1 MTVEEKVRYITA
13 RFPDF
18 AKRTIRD
25 ENARGEEFFDM
36 VLENSG
42 NPSLPLTV
50 SVNDG
55 GCCVSVGPIANITGK
70 RPISVDATIS
80 AIEDVISDK
89 IIFVMGY
96 KGKDTYG
103 VETPFVTQIFAI
115 TGREDDMTE
124 EYEMFKENISRPLSK
139 FARIFT
145 FLKGKFIITNYSG
158 NLSLEISR

>member
-1 MTVEEKVRYITA
+1 MTIEENVRYITA

-42 NPSLPLTV
+42 NPSMPLTV
-50 SVNDG
+50 SVNDD
-55 GCCVSVGPIANITGK
+55 GCFVSVGPIANITGK
-70 RPISVDATIS
+70 RPIAVDA
-80 AIEDVISDK
+80 AIAAVEDVISDN

-103 VETPFVTQIFAI
+103 VETPFMTQIFAI

-158 NLSLEISR
+158 NLLLEINR

>member
-25 ENARGEEFFDM
+25 ENARGEVFFDM
-36 VLENSG
+36 VLENEK
-42 NPSLPLTV
+42 NPSLPLTLSV
-50 SVNDG
+50 SEV
-55 GCCVSVGPIANITGK
+55 GCAISVGPIANITGK
-70 RPISVDATIS
+70 RPITVDAAIS

-89 IIFVMGY
+89 IICVMGY

-103 VETPFVTQIFAI
+103 VETPFMTQIFAL

-124 EYEMFKENISRPLSK
+124 EYELFKENISRPLSK
-139 FARIFT
+139 FARAFT
-145 FLKGKFIITNYSG
+145 PLKGKFIVTNYSG
-158 NLSLEISR
+158 ELSLEISR